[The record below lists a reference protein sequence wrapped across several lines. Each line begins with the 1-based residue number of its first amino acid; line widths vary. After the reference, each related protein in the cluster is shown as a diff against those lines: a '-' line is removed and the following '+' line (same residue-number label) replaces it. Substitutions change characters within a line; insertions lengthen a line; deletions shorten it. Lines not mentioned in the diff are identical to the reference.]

1 MEWRLRGVLAA
12 LRQAEVRTVLPAALV
27 RMPQVREAAAV
38 AVVLAVPA
46 ATAPPAS
53 VGLAALH

>member
-1 MEWRLRGVLAA
+1 MPLLPPLVRLGLAQEA
-12 LRQAEVRTVLPAALV
+12 YRMVLPAALV
-27 RMPQVREAAAV
+27 RMHQVREAAAV

-53 VGLAALH
+53 VGLAVLQ